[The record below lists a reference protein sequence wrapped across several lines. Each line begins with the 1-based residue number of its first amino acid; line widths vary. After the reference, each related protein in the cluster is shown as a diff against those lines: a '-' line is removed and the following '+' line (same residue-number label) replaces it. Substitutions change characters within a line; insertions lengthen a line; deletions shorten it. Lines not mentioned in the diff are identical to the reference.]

1 MGSVQSNLQK
11 FAKYL
16 NFHVS
21 CSRVRSLYQR
31 MKISRRAATTSRPV
45 TTRSLWIDAKPQ
57 FLHNVYDKVL
67 LYNIPEELR
76 INADEIP
83 FKYI

>member
-1 MGSVQSNLQK
+1 MESVQSNLQK

-21 CSRVRSLYQR
+21 RSRVRSLYQR

-45 TTRSLWIDAKPQ
+45 TTRSLWIEAKPQ
-57 FLHNVYDKVL
+57 FLHDVYDKVL

-76 INADEIP
+76 INADGTP
-83 FKYI
+83 FKYV